1 MASEKTLAIRSQ
13 KQLEKAARRDS
24 KKQFQAA
31 VQDSNAKREQGQV
44 AAQFI
49 TGLARDIYAR
59 NVALLTNA
67 MKAGVIEDSPE
78 KLYKYYEDVAHA
90 AMDASIAFVRASNSY
105 DDRGNVAK
113 DAPPIIDAE
122 PAQLPPPP
130 APTQAEGEG

>member
-59 NVALLTNA
+59 TVVAPEPGLT
-67 MKAGVIEDSPE
+67 VES
-78 KLYKYYEDVAHA
+78 LYNFYEAQAHR
-90 AMDASIAFVRASNSY
+90 AMDAAIAFVRASNSY
-105 DDRGNVAK
+105 D
-113 DAPPIIDAE
+113 
-122 PAQLPPPP
+122 
-130 APTQAEGEG
+130 